1 MTNKASELVL
11 QESPADPIS
20 LIIDSALQAA
30 LTRYRTAH
38 QKWWTCPRDQ
48 VEKSAKLRKVVDE
61 AADAV
66 AQALSAQMDSSLDE
80 STIAG

>member
-1 MTNKASELVL
+1 MTNQAVTQVL
-11 QESPADPIS
+11 REEPADPIS

-30 LTRYRTAH
+30 LARYRAAH

-80 STIAG
+80 STVSG